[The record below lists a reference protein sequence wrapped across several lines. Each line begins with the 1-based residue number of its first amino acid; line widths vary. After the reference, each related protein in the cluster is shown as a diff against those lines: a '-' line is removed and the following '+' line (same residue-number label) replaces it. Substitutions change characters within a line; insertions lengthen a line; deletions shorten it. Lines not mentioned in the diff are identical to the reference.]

1 VFAAPSA
8 FPVRKTN
15 IKTASG
21 RSRFLDPREKERQCH
36 RRDDAF
42 LVISLYRFDLTM
54 NFRKGRCPLPDHAL
68 RERRLTVGSGNAAID
83 GYICTGH
90 ETRIVAGEK
99 RNDGRDFVRF
109 ANPPKWNSL
118 PELRQ

>member
-1 VFAAPSA
+1 M
-8 FPVRKTN
+8 N
-15 IKTASG
+15 IKTSSA
-21 RSRFLDPREKERQCH
+21 RSRFLERREKERQCD
-36 RRDDAF
+36 RSAMTLF
-42 LVISLYRFDLTM
+42 LVISLYLLDLNM
-54 NFRKGRCPLPDHAL
+54 IFANASVHIVDPAL
-68 RERRLTVGSGNAAID
+68 RERRLTVRGGDPAID

-109 ANPPKWNSL
+109 ADPPERNSL